1 VRPTSLRSSHPRPAK
16 TVKRTLVHLRNSRAG
31 TCSSSRTGTVGTV
44 SLRQAMR
51 SQHRSTCFHASY
63 GGISVS
69 SHSPSSFVSQWCT
82 NSLSGI
88 MWAYIMF
95 NFAVVF
101 VCTWLYLGGA
111 RKTKSVF
118 SPSAR
123 KEKANARRK
132 KQQSEGAV

>member
-1 VRPTSLRSSHPRPAK
+1 VRPMSLRSSHPRPAK

-31 TCSSSRTGTVGTV
+31 TCSSSRTGTVDTV

-51 SQHRSTCFHASY
+51 SQHRLTYSRASY
-63 GGISVS
+63 GEILVS
-69 SHSPSSFVSQWCT
+69 NHSPSSVLSQWCA
-82 NSLSGI
+82 NLISGI

-111 RKTKSVF
+111 RKIKSVF